1 MSEEIIEVPA
11 QESIIYAKNIFELGI
26 SKEKYTTGQIACT
39 EDNNQYFL
47 FNGNDWEPVDV
58 KKTATGQLALNLYDI
73 NKSIV
78 EQLGPMAKRK
88 INGAIKACQESF
100 DKDTDDN
107 LYLLYGKEIG
117 YFTILNRVKDNTEKN
132 LMETAVDLL
141 SEFSEIY
148 DISYLETQKVVEFWI
163 KYQDKITCLY
173 LGGWD
178 EGMVNFNG

>member
-1 MSEEIIEVPA
+1 MSEEIIEAPA

-26 SKEKYTTGQIACT
+26 SKEKYTTGQIAYT

>member
-1 MSEEIIEVPA
+1 MGEEIIEASA
-11 QESIIYAKNIFELGI
+11 QESIIYAKNIFELGV
-26 SKEKYTTGQIACT
+26 SKEKYTTGQIACI

-88 INGAIKACQESF
+88 INGAIKACQESLN
-100 DKDTDDN
+100 KDTNDN

-117 YFTILNRVKDNTEKN
+117 YFTILNRVNDSTEKN
-132 LMETAVDLL
+132 LMGTAVDLL

-148 DISYLETQKVVEFWI
+148 DISYLENQKVVEFWI

>member
-1 MSEEIIEVPA
+1 
-11 QESIIYAKNIFELGI
+11 
-26 SKEKYTTGQIACT
+26 
-39 EDNNQYFL
+39 
-47 FNGNDWEPVDV
+47 
-58 KKTATGQLALNLYDI
+58 
-73 NKSIV
+73 
-78 EQLGPMAKRK
+78 MAKRK
-88 INGAIKACQESF
+88 ISGAIKACQESF
-100 DKDTDDN
+100 DKDTYDN

-117 YFTILNRVKDNTEKN
+117 YFTILNRVKDNTEKS